1 MSGKKIVF
9 KELPKNIRYGLTLII
24 FSWFF
29 FLVTNTVMTGQ
40 ISLIHI
46 SMGMFVCFAAYS
58 MKNWARLFA
67 VIYNIFMAV
76 MIALELHY
84 YISSGTLPS
93 VIPLVIKLGSIL
105 LFVIS
110 SSFLIT
116 KEAKN
121 YYKEFNR

>member
-1 MSGKKIVF
+1 MGKKVVF
-9 KELPKNIRYGLTLII
+9 KELPKSIKYGLTSVLM
-24 FSWFF
+24 SWFF
-29 FLVTNTVMTGQ
+29 FIITNTMMTGQ
-40 ISLIHI
+40 ISLFHI
-46 SMGMFVCFAAYS
+46 TMGTLVCFAAYS

-84 YISSGTLPS
+84 YINSGSLPS
-93 VIPLVIKLGSIL
+93 VFPLVIKVFSIL

-110 SSFLIT
+110 SAFLIT